1 MARNQ
6 YILSTNPYL
15 RISMF
20 LALLYAIGRATAVS
34 IQLGLSHPSPNII
47 QLACPYLTHFF
58 KYLPTDVLHT

>member
-1 MARNQ
+1 
-6 YILSTNPYL
+6 
-15 RISMF
+15 MF